1 MNLTVD
7 DITFGY
13 DAERNVIEHL
23 SLTYDSP
30 DVLCILGSNGMG
42 KSTLLQC
49 IIGAF
54 DISAGSITVDGVP
67 VGAYKARDFARK
79 VAYIPQ
85 THNPSFAYKVIDVV
99 TMGRTSRIGY
109 LANPSD
115 DDVAFA
121 HEQLAYLGVDHLS
134 EKPYTDIS
142 GGERQLVMIASALT
156 QEPELMILDE
166 PTAHLDFG
174 NAHRFVEL
182 VEKLRDKDMGVLMT
196 THFPDHALAL
206 DSTTAILSGGRII
219 AEGRASDVITDE
231 SMREL
236 YGIEVNVR
244 HIEDRIICIPGPL
257 KKAER

>member
-13 DAERNVIEHL
+13 DSRRNVIEHL
-23 SLTYDSP
+23 SLAYDSP

-54 DISAGSITVDGVP
+54 PVSSGSVTVDGVR
-67 VGAYKARDFARK
+67 VGDYKARDFARK

-85 THNPSFAYKVIDVV
+85 SHTPSFAYKVIDIV

-115 DDVAFA
+115 EDVEIARG
-121 HEQLAYLGVDHLS
+121 QLDYLGVGHLA
-134 EKPYTDIS
+134 EKAYTEIS
-142 GGERQLVMIASALT
+142 GGERQLVMIASALA
-156 QEPELMILDE
+156 QDPELMILDE

-174 NAHRFVEL
+174 NAYRFVEL
-182 VEKLRDKDMGVLMT
+182 VEKLREKQMGVLMT

-206 DSTTAILSGGRII
+206 DGTTAILSGGRII
-219 AEGRASDVITDE
+219 ATGKASEVITE
-231 SMREL
+231 ASMGAL
-236 YGIEVNVR
+236 YGIQVSVERVGNR
-244 HIEDRIICIPGPL
+244 TICIPGPI
-257 KKAER
+257 ER